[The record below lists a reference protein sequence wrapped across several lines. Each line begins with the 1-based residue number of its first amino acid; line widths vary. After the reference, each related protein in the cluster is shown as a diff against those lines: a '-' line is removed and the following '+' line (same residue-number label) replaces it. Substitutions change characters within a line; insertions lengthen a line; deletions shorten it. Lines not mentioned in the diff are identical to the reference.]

1 MVVSLLGTS
10 DQLSDFIQPVQENQA
25 MTSES
30 LSLTIYESTSL
41 KKINGWI
48 SILNKTTTILT
59 LSKNAD
65 WTKHSYQLFNTK
77 TS

>member
-10 DQLSDFIQPVQENQA
+10 GQLSDFIQPVQENQA

-65 WTKHSYQLFNTK
+65 WTKYSYQLFNTK